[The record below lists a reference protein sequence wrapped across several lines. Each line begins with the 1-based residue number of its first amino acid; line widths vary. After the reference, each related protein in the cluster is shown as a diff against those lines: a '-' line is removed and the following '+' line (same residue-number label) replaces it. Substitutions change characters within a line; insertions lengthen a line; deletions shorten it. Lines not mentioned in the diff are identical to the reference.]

1 MNEYLEKMN
10 VDTLKF
16 EVLTNPYKIGM
27 MFAQDDNSSYG
38 SKQVDEV
45 IQKMD
50 EACNRK
56 IMLLDKTAKK
66 AIENVSKKIKLFHT
80 YLFEWRE
87 QLNYSDYY
95 TKRLEKY
102 KDEIHTLQQ
111 EVPNYLNQQTK
122 ESKEKVIAILKDIE
136 TRELSQIYGGSI
148 LTFNNTK
155 KE

>member
-1 MNEYLEKMN
+1 MICDVNQLY
-10 VDTLKF
+10 
-16 EVLTNPYKIGM
+16 
-27 MFAQDDNSSYG
+27 ASQ
-38 SKQVDEV
+38 Q
-45 IQKMD
+45 
-50 EACNRK
+50 
-56 IMLLDKTAKK
+56 KK